1 MSDKTPGDNDTAQEF
16 GESSTVERFEPTSS
30 ESYSPQGD
38 EALGES
44 SLASEDEL
52 AALDAEVSQQVTDLE
67 REEQRQS
74 LTEQVLSGDILG
86 AGARLLGG
94 EVIDTDAEQI
104 QLAQS
109 SRMREQCFLTYHIK
123 QLTDLHR
130 NTMLNID
137 ILSNDDDPSLIAIGE
152 ETANF
157 PRFSYK
163 KTQILDSPTG
173 LISEV
178 MPKLQLRPG
187 TEKLLD
193 ITTDQIANLVPAIKL
208 YKTVYDENGLAYEVQ
223 FKFLNHDLSGLDPLG
238 ASSRSGVGI
247 KSFDWQYISGNPD
260 TVKKDI
266 TAKLVLFFQ
275 SMDELIKVR
284 NTQVTIPS
292 TNETKQVQYSYLDL
306 VVNPGRVRPPTEPVS
321 INDDTSVTDGR
332 AGPGG
337 AFNQYDGS
345 EYEIKATVGWA
356 YPGRLGEELSG
367 LDQALSFNR
376 TNLFLSLTD
385 HQFNINQDGT
395 FELVISYRSRL
406 EGILESP
413 KSNVLFCD
421 RNIIN
426 NSPSFKKLIEYDEEI
441 ERLTSES
448 EKCADNKKELEEAK
462 KRLVNTQTQ
471 LRQET
476 YKFMI
481 VNLLEPERW
490 YGEPLTGR
498 IESDP
503 DVPHR
508 LIYSMLVDPEVF
520 GLFADNGVMPEE
532 YRSLDLGHIT
542 ATKMLF
548 TEPKNPKPSSADN
561 TSGGQLR
568 YKPSNPDEMI
578 INFFYLGDLI
588 DMLATTVFDNEKYA
602 ALPDSIRKKYS
613 FNVSEV
619 DNLKFL
625 LGPVQFKDPRNGEVF
640 STNLADVPIGLKEFT
655 DFFHRKVIKQQL
667 TVYNFKSFIKD
678 LLHDLM
684 QTAFGKNCFE
694 DIEQVN
700 GSMRNSYVSVP
711 VDVGNPDPILAKSN
725 RRDVNTEGSTARVDI
740 DEITMRNPLFNYSNY
755 GNKSVSEHMH
765 YVVLHM
771 QSSAGLVYPG
781 VPGGPQLL
789 GLTPRARDLNRG
801 IKHVFI
807 GRDRGLLLSINFS
820 KTNEPFLRQARLEN
834 AGSFDPILQLSDI
847 YEADIEMMGNTFFYP
862 GMPLY
867 INAFGLGLGE
877 EFGVPHQRGSLS
889 NIMGLGGYHI
899 VTHVSSY
906 IESGVYKTNIK
917 ARFESNGDGF
927 DRDDINRE
935 NSGGDCPEG

>member
-1 MSDKTPGDNDTAQEF
+1 MANGNGKTPEDNDV
-16 GESSTVERFEPTSS
+16 GEDLYPESVVEGFDD
-30 ESYSPQGD
+30 YSPEGD

-44 SLASEDEL
+44 SLAQDDTLAGLDEET
-52 AALDAEVSQQVTDLE
+52 ARIIAETE
-67 REEQRQS
+67 REEGKQ
-74 LTEQVLSGDILG
+74 TIIEQVLTGDLVG

-94 EVIDTDAEQI
+94 DVIDTDAQQI
-104 QLAQS
+104 SLAQA
-109 SRMREQCFLTYHIK
+109 SRMREQCYLTYHIK

-130 NTMLNID
+130 DTMLDID
-137 ILSNDDDPSLIAIGE
+137 ILTAEADPSLVAIGE
-152 ETANF
+152 DTANF

-163 KTQILDSPTG
+163 KTQILDSPKG
-173 LISEV
+173 LIAEV

-193 ITTDQIANLVPAIKL
+193 ITTDQIANLVPMIKL
-208 YKTVYDENGLAYEVQ
+208 YKTVYDENGLAYEVE
-223 FKFLNHDLSGLDPLG
+223 FKFLNHDRSASEPLG
-238 ASSRSGVGI
+238 AATRSGVGI
-247 KSFDWQYISGNPD
+247 KSFDWQYIGGNPD

-275 SMDELIKVR
+275 SMDELIKLR
-284 NTQVTIPS
+284 NTQVVIPS
-292 TNETKQVQYSYLDL
+292 TNETRQVQYSYLDL
-306 VVNPGRVRPPTEPVS
+306 VVNPGRVRPAAEPVS
-321 INDDTSVTDGR
+321 INNDTSVSDGR

-356 YPGRLGEELSG
+356 HPGRLGEELAG
-367 LDQALSFNR
+367 FEEALAFNR
-376 TNLFLSLTD
+376 TDLFLSLTD
-385 HQFNINQDGT
+385 HEFNINQDGT
-395 FELVISYRSRL
+395 FELAISYRSRL
-406 EGILESP
+406 EGLLESP

-421 RNIIN
+421 KNIIN
-426 NSPSFKKLIEYDEEI
+426 DSASFQKLIQYDQEI
-441 ERLTSES
+441 ERLTGEK
-448 EKCADNKKELEEAK
+448 EKCADNKKKLEEAK
-462 KRLVNTQTQ
+462 RGLVNTQAQ

-476 YKFMI
+476 YQFMI
-481 VNLLEPERW
+481 TNLLEPERW

-520 GLFADNGVMPEE
+520 GAFASSGVMPEA

-561 TSGGQLR
+561 ISGGQLR

-588 DMLATTVFDNEKYA
+588 DMLATTVFNNEKYTG
-602 ALPDSIRKKYS
+602 LPDSIRKKYS

-640 STNLADVPIGLKEFT
+640 STNIADIPVGLKEFT

-667 TVYNFKSFIKD
+667 TVYNFKAFIKD
-678 LLHDLM
+678 LLHDLI

-694 DIEQVN
+694 DIDQTN
-700 GSMRNSYVSVP
+700 GAMRNSYLSIP
-711 VDVGNPDPILAKSN
+711 VDKENLDPILARSN

-740 DEITMRNPLFNYSNY
+740 DEITMDNPLFSYSNY
-755 GNKSVSEHMH
+755 GNKSVSEHIH

-771 QSSAGLVYPG
+771 QSAAGLVYPG
-781 VPGGPQLL
+781 IPGGPELF
-789 GLTPRARDLNRG
+789 GMTPRNRDLNRG
-801 IKHVFI
+801 IKHLFI
-807 GRDRGLLLSINFS
+807 GRDRGLLLGINFS

-834 AGSFDPILQLSDI
+834 AGSFDPVLQLSDI

-906 IESGVYKTNIK
+906 IESGVYKTSIK
-917 ARFESNGDGF
+917 ARFVSNGDGF
-927 DRDDINRE
+927 VKDDINRE